1 MTGYSAGEIRLPG
14 KIAAYIVMGMFTLLT
29 VLPLIWLFYSSFKAN
44 GEIMRNALALPKVWT
59 VDNYIQS
66 WKLGHLGIYAINSV
80 IYTGVA
86 TTLTVLFGMS
96 TGYAVAKFNFPKLNA
111 FLFAFFVMGLLITV
125 QSVLVPLFVAET
137 RVGLANTRLGVILP
151 YIAFGMPMALYIATS
166 YIKNIPDSLQE
177 SALIDGANYIYIF
190 FTLILPVARPVMATI
205 TILTF
210 LGNWNEYVFVFILTS
225 KDILR
230 SLPVGINSFAGALN
244 QNYGWQFAALVMGTF
259 PMIVFY
265 MFFHEELAKGFAE
278 GALKE

>member
-1 MTGYSAGEIRLPG
+1 MTGYSAGEIKLPG
-14 KIAAYIVMGMFTLLT
+14 KIVAYIVMALFTLLT
-29 VLPLIWLFYSSFKAN
+29 ILPLVWLVYSSFKSNA
-44 GEIMRNALALPKVWT
+44 EIMRNSLSLPKVWT

-66 WKLGHLGIYAINSV
+66 WKLGHLGLYAINSV
-80 IYTGVA
+80 IYTGIA
-86 TTLTVLFGMS
+86 TTLTVLFGLS
-96 TGYAVAKFNFPKLNA
+96 SGYALAKFEYRKLNA
-111 FLFAFFVMGLLITV
+111 FLFGFFVMGLLITV

-137 RVGLANTRLGVILP
+137 KVGLANSRIGVILP
-151 YIAFGMPMALYIATS
+151 YIAFGMPMALYISTA
-166 YIKNIPDSLQE
+166 YIKSIPDSLQE
-177 SALIDGANYIYIF
+177 SALIDGASYIRIF
-190 FTLILPVARPVMATI
+190 YSLILPVARPVMATI

-225 KDILR
+225 QDALR

-265 MFFHEELAKGFAE
+265 IFFHEELAKGFAE